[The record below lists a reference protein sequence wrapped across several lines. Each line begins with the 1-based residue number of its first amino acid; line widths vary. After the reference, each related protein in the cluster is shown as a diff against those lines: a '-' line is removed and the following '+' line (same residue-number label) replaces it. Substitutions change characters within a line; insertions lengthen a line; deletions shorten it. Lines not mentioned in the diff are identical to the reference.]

1 MSEIDIKERRKLFYS
16 YRDLL
21 LSGPVIITSVL
32 KKEGKRPK
40 KVTYFISSIDSVL
53 ALDIKFI
60 RTQCI
65 VLRVSGPVYISR
77 EWLDTTPSVRIIKY
91 RKEKIKMSLDGMEI
105 ELPDL
110 DIEGEVRKF
119 VMSRTEEM
127 INSTFSGPTPEE
139 EEDEMF

>member
-1 MSEIDIKERRKLFYS
+1 M
-16 YRDLL
+16 
-21 LSGPVIITSVL
+21 
-32 KKEGKRPK
+32 
-40 KVTYFISSIDSVL
+40 
-53 ALDIKFI
+53 
-60 RTQCI
+60 
-65 VLRVSGPVYISR
+65 YISR

-127 INSTFSGPTPEE
+127 INSALSGSTPEE